1 MLANPMWSWHSG
13 SNDDARLSFGFAA
26 LLGFLRVFANATA
39 ADGMPQVLKAPL
51 PSKQTMNM
59 GTVMNLRICESVVE
73 IGTNNVLT
81 LSIFAWRPRGISK
94 PCWGTGG
101 PWSLRVDRRG

>member
-51 PSKQTMNM
+51 SSNQTMKM
-59 GTVMNLRICESVVE
+59 GTVVNLRIRRGDWHKQCFDVVDFRLAASGHFE
-73 IGTNNVLT
+73 AMLGY
-81 LSIFAWRPRGISK
+81 
-94 PCWGTGG
+94 WGTLVPAG
-101 PWSLRVDRRG
+101 